1 MAGGDVQGQDPREA
15 QGFGGGNC
23 NQQPT
28 GCRTKCPLGFFQ
40 IAFVIGKRGSY
51 YILTSHKRGAWCYSW
66 CFGVAERV
74 LFCAVPGAIQGCL
87 VCGEGVGDRVVFK
100 VLFCCSGSCLI
111 KNGCPLCSGP

>member
-28 GCRTKCPLGFFQ
+28 GSRTKGRLGFFQ

-51 YILTSHKRGAWCYSW
+51 YILTSHKRGAWCHSW

-74 LFCAVPGAIQGCL
+74 LFWAVPGAIQGCL

-100 VLFCCSGSCLI
+100 
-111 KNGCPLCSGP
+111 LCSGP